1 MKKALAALIALA
13 LPAAALAEGAS
24 GFYVQADAAHA
35 KASSS
40 LGSAKGFSPRI
51 SAGYRINDLRF
62 AVDYTRYKNYKQV
75 PSTDFKLYSIGAS
88 AIYDFDTQSPVKP
101 YLGAR
106 LSLNRASADLG
117 GSDSFSQISTGLGVL
132 AGVSYAVTPQCR
144 FGCRL
149 PLQLHRQSQQRQ
161 KRPYRRTVRRRTRQ
175 ILIYA
180 LFRKPPSLSAVLFSA
195 AATTQAGG
203 FVR

>member
-13 LPAAALAEGAS
+13 IPAAALAEGAS

-62 AVDYTRYKNYKQV
+62 AVDYTRYKNYKA

-106 LSLNRASADLG
+106 LSLNRASVDLG
-117 GSDSFSQISTGLGVL
+117 GSDSFSQTSIGLGVL
-132 AGVSYAVTPQCR
+132 TGVSYAVTPNVD
-144 FGCRL
+144 L
-149 PLQLHRQSQQRQ
+149 DAS
-161 KRPYRRTVRRRTRQ
+161 YRYNYIGKVNTVKNVR
-175 ILIYA
+175 
-180 LFRKPPSLSAVLFSA
+180 SGELSV
-195 AATTQAGG
+195 G
-203 FVR
+203 VRVKF

>member
-62 AVDYTRYKNYKQV
+62 AVDYTRYKNYKQA

-88 AIYDFDTQSPVKP
+88 VIYDFDTQSPVKP
-101 YLGAR
+101 YFGAR
-106 LSLNRASADLG
+106 LSLNRASAHLG
-117 GSDSFSQISTGLGVL
+117 GSDSFSKTSAGLGVL
-132 AGVSYAVTPQCR
+132 AGVSYAVTPNVDLDAGYR
-144 FGCRL
+144 YNLR
-149 PLQLHRQSQQRQ
+149 RQSQHCQ
-161 KRPYRRTVRRRTRQ
+161 KRPFRRTVRRRARQ

-180 LFRKPPSLSAVLFSA
+180 LFRKPPSLRRF
-195 AATTQAGG
+195 
-203 FVR
+203 FVSGTYTA

>member
-62 AVDYTRYKNYKQV
+62 AVDYTRYKNYKQAH
-75 PSTDFKLYSIGAS
+75 PPISNFTAS
-88 AIYDFDTQSPVKP
+88 ARPSFTTSTPNRPSNRIS
-101 YLGAR
+101 AR
-106 LSLNRASADLG
+106 A
-117 GSDSFSQISTGLGVL
+117 
-132 AGVSYAVTPQCR
+132 
-144 FGCRL
+144 
-149 PLQLHRQSQQRQ
+149 
-161 KRPYRRTVRRRTRQ
+161 
-175 ILIYA
+175 
-180 LFRKPPSLSAVLFSA
+180 
-195 AATTQAGG
+195 
-203 FVR
+203 

>member
-62 AVDYTRYKNYKQV
+62 AVDYTRYKKTINK
-75 PSTDFKLYSIGAS
+75 PHPPISNFTAS
-88 AIYDFDTQSPVKP
+88 ARPSFTTSTPNRPSNRIS
-101 YLGAR
+101 AR
-106 LSLNRASADLG
+106 A
-117 GSDSFSQISTGLGVL
+117 
-132 AGVSYAVTPQCR
+132 
-144 FGCRL
+144 
-149 PLQLHRQSQQRQ
+149 
-161 KRPYRRTVRRRTRQ
+161 
-175 ILIYA
+175 
-180 LFRKPPSLSAVLFSA
+180 
-195 AATTQAGG
+195 
-203 FVR
+203 

>member
-1 MKKALAALIALA
+1 MKKALATLIALA
-13 LPAAALAEGAS
+13 IPAAALAEGAS

-62 AVDYTRYKNYKQV
+62 AVDYTRYKNYKA

-106 LSLNRASADLG
+106 LSLNRASVDLG
-117 GSDSFSQISTGLGVL
+117 GSDSFSQTSTGLGVL
-132 AGVSYAVTPQCR
+132 AGVSYA
-144 FGCRL
+144 
-149 PLQLHRQSQQRQ
+149 
-161 KRPYRRTVRRRTRQ
+161 
-175 ILIYA
+175 
-180 LFRKPPSLSAVLFSA
+180 
-195 AATTQAGG
+195 
-203 FVR
+203 

>member
-62 AVDYTRYKNYKQV
+62 AVDYTRYKNYKQA

-88 AIYDFDTQSPVKP
+88 VIFTTSTPNRP
-101 YLGAR
+101 SNRISAR
-106 LSLNRASADLG
+106 A
-117 GSDSFSQISTGLGVL
+117 
-132 AGVSYAVTPQCR
+132 
-144 FGCRL
+144 
-149 PLQLHRQSQQRQ
+149 
-161 KRPYRRTVRRRTRQ
+161 
-175 ILIYA
+175 
-180 LFRKPPSLSAVLFSA
+180 
-195 AATTQAGG
+195 
-203 FVR
+203 

>member
-1 MKKALAALIALA
+1 MPHTPKPQAL
-13 LPAAALAEGAS
+13 
-24 GFYVQADAAHA
+24 
-35 KASSS
+35 S

-106 LSLNRASADLG
+106 LSLNRASANLG

-132 AGVSYAVTPQCR
+132 AGVSYAVTPNVDLDA
-144 FGCRL
+144 G
-149 PLQLHRQSQQRQ
+149 
-161 KRPYRRTVRRRTRQ
+161 YRYNYIGKVNNVKNVRTGE
-175 ILIYA
+175 
-180 LFRKPPSLSAVLFSA
+180 LSA
-195 AATTQAGG
+195 G
-203 FVR
+203 VRVKF